1 MDTCTGG
8 QGSTAACKAGS
19 RTTAA
24 FGAGVSSFHSP
35 DVGVEA
41 ASMSDAGSGAGQNL
55 EEDSTA
61 LASRRGKAG
70 RSHVRVVVQRM
81 VSTSR
86 GKGLPASA

>member
-1 MDTCTGG
+1 
-8 QGSTAACKAGS
+8 
-19 RTTAA
+19 
-24 FGAGVSSFHSP
+24 
-35 DVGVEA
+35 
-41 ASMSDAGSGAGQNL
+41 MSDAGSGAGQNL